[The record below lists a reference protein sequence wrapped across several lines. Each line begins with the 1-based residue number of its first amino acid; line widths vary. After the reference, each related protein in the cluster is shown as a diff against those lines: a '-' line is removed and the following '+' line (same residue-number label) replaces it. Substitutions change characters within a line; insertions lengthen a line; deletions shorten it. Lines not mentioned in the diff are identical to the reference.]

1 MYHFDYP
8 NHTSGQCDIGMHY
21 FIEHPSE
28 ELKLLV
34 WILAARRKYK
44 LINEL
49 QRIIDKKIMSS
60 RSNSSNSVISS
71 TILSPSSES
80 IQSRNSLI
88 SASSE
93 SHSLDGVSIGSK

>member
-1 MYHFDYP
+1 
-8 NHTSGQCDIGMHY
+8 MHY

-49 QRIIDKKIMSS
+49 QQVIDQKIIDSQSNTATETVNDTNTGNNSIHMTVLSS
-60 RSNSSNSVISS
+60 SSHSSHSIPIRSVSSY
-71 TILSPSSES
+71 PSSKAGS
-80 IQSRNSLI
+80 V
-88 SASSE
+88 
-93 SHSLDGVSIGSK
+93 DGHE